1 MTFIN
6 INSDI
11 SLIKEC
17 YKDLILDTLVNSEND
32 VISWK
37 NYSPGVSKKMYA
49 REFEDLK
56 NNRQYSFLLK
66 NKGFIQF
73 YYDFRNGKLNKAKL
87 AYYPY
92 PVVLKESME
101 NVEEYYDT
109 TDDTVL
115 GEYYFDLYKLTETK
129 LGKRISDEELTEVKN
144 FCEKFNLEV
153 TILFSALTRMFPKPT
168 FAP

>member
-1 MTFIN
+1 MKQMTFIN

-56 NNRQYSFLLK
+56 NNRQYSFPL
-66 NKGFIQF
+66 IPQH
-73 YYDFRNGKLNKAKL
+73 YYKIFFL
-87 AYYPY
+87 
-92 PVVLKESME
+92 S
-101 NVEEYYDT
+101 T
-109 TDDTVL
+109 
-115 GEYYFDLYKLTETK
+115 
-129 LGKRISDEELTEVKN
+129 
-144 FCEKFNLEV
+144 
-153 TILFSALTRMFPKPT
+153 
-168 FAP
+168 